1 MQKNNLHILI
11 STAWYKDEQYPNA
24 GSFVEEQARM
34 YLKKGHKVTVLHP
47 FLMGRFFDKSWKKKA
62 ILSVKNDVGI
72 NTIRVG
78 IPPVLP
84 KAKKLTYKKLTK
96 KCIDL
101 FDDYI
106 SKEGVPDIIHSHSFF
121 MGGLIG
127 YELSNKYN
135 IPLFH
140 TEHASS
146 LITKTQEYNNTD
158 KSWVKRGFIHAKKV
172 FFVSSFSKE
181 KTLNTLNVESNNVD
195 ILPNM
200 VDSYFFEEKLNNNN
214 NKFNYLIIGNFD
226 DNKNQTL
233 AIESFA
239 KTVKEFPDS
248 TLTVIGKGK
257 HKNELLLLA
266 NKLNIQDKIN
276 WKQDLT
282 RQEVKTN
289 IVNTNVM
296 LSCSKI
302 ETFGLTIAEGHA
314 CGKPAIVTNS
324 GGIKDIITKENGII
338 TTYEIKDFSES
349 MIKVQKDYE
358 TFQPQKIRELCENTF
373 SEEVI
378 YNKIVNFY
386 EAVIQ

>member
-1 MQKNNLHILI
+1 MQNNNLHILI

>member
-1 MQKNNLHILI
+1 
-11 STAWYKDEQYPNA
+11 
-24 GSFVEEQARM
+24 
-34 YLKKGHKVTVLHP
+34 
-47 FLMGRFFDKSWKKKA
+47 MGRFFDKSWKKKTV
-62 ILSVKNDVGI
+62 LSIKNDAGI
-72 NTIRVG
+72 KTIRVG
-78 IPPVLP
+78 IPPFLP
-84 KAKKLTYKKLTK
+84 KLKKLSYKKLTK

-121 MGGLIG
+121 TGGLIG

-146 LITKTQEYNNTD
+146 LITNTQEYNNTE
-158 KSWVKRGFIHAKKV
+158 KNWIKKGLLHAKKV

-181 KTLNTLNVESNNVD
+181 KTLNTLKLELKNID

-200 VDSYFFEEKLNNNN
+200 VDSYFFNEKLKKRNN
-214 NKFNYLIIGNFD
+214 NKFNYLIIGNFN
-226 DNKNQTL
+226 DNKNQAL

-248 TLTVIGKGK
+248 TLTIIGKGK
-257 HKNELLLLA
+257 YKNELFLLA

-276 WKQDLT
+276 WKLDLT

-289 IVNTNVM
+289 IANTDVI

-314 CGKPAIVTNS
+314 CGKPAIATNS
-324 GGIKDIITKENGII
+324 GGVNDIITKENGII
-338 TTYEIKDFSES
+338 TTCEIKYFSES
-349 MIKVQKDYE
+349 MIKVQKKYK
-358 TFQPQKIRELCENTF
+358 TFRPQKIREQCESTF

>member
-1 MQKNNLHILI
+1 MKNDKLHILI
-11 STAWYKDEQYPNA
+11 STAWYKDLEHPSA
-24 GSFVEEQARM
+24 GSFVEEQAIM
-34 YLKKGHKVTVLHP
+34 FLKKGHKVTILHP
-47 FLMGRFFDKSWKKKA
+47 FLMGQFFDKSWKKKA
-62 ILSVKNDVGI
+62 VSSINNDDGI

-78 IPPVLP
+78 IPPVFP
-84 KAKKLTYKKLTK
+84 KVKRLSYKKLTK

-101 FDDYI
+101 FDDYS
-106 SKEGVPDIIHSHSFF
+106 SKEGAPDIIHSHSFF

-146 LITKTQEYNNTD
+146 LITNSQEYNKTD
-158 KSWVKRGFIHAKKV
+158 INWVKRGFFHAKKV
-172 FFVSSFSKE
+172 FFVSTFSKE
-181 KTLNTLNVESNNVD
+181 KTLQKLNLHSKNIEV
-195 ILPNM
+195 LPNI
-200 VDSYFFEEKLNNNN
+200 VDSYFFNISLKNYN
-214 NKFNYLIIGNFD
+214 NKFNYLIIGSFN
-226 DNKNQTL
+226 DNKNQAL

-239 KTVKEFPDS
+239 KTVKVFPKS

-266 NKLNIQDKIN
+266 NKLNVQDKIN

-282 RQEVKTN
+282 RQEIKTN
-289 IVNTNVM
+289 IVNTDVI

-314 CGKPAIVTNS
+314 CGKPAIATNS
-324 GGIKDIITKENGII
+324 GGVNDIITKLNGII

-349 MIKVQKDYE
+349 MIKVQRNYE
-358 TFQPQKIRELCENTF
+358 TFRSQEIRDTCKSAF

-378 YNKIVNFY
+378 YDKILNFY